1 MLTLF
6 FAPRTTPGARRWL
19 GHMRDTEAL
28 TSPISPH
35 ATPFLRSANVIFHN
49 GVEDFRTEATA
60 LEQLVARINAA
71 GYRSTLAG
79 GRDGRLLWPGI
90 EAVDNAVL
98 NQLHFEFE
106 AYGERFKSATSDE
119 RAGLMGLFG
128 DFCQLNDRIHACEG
142 ALANR
147 ERSLDTA
154 WWSLHASFIP
164 DLYEMLTAD
173 MYREFSLDWEFGTLF
188 MGYHTL
194 GKDYMAAF
202 WNNDLDLVRRNE
214 IRPQRISSAE
224 IFAYFGP
231 SVRGQREALEHWWQ
245 AQGLDAMGHPFE
257 DPANAIGYI
266 PVADLD
272 LLGVTPIEAKHRL
285 KQVTALA
292 AVSTALL

>member
-1 MLTLF
+1 M
-6 FAPRTTPGARRWL
+6 
-19 GHMRDTEAL
+19 
-28 TSPISPH
+28 
-35 ATPFLRSANVIFHN
+35 
-49 GVEDFRTEATA
+49 
-60 LEQLVARINAA
+60 
-71 GYRSTLAG
+71 
-79 GRDGRLLWPGI
+79 LWPGI

-147 ERSLDTA
+147 ERSLETA

-173 MYREFSLDWEFGTLF
+173 MYREFSLDWDFGTLF

-231 SVRGQREALEHWWQ
+231 SVRGEREALRALVAGAGAGCDGPSLRRSRQ
-245 AQGLDAMGHPFE
+245 RDRLHPGRRSR
-257 DPANAIGYI
+257 PAGRHADRGEA
-266 PVADLD
+266 PV
-272 LLGVTPIEAKHRL
+272 EA
-285 KQVTALA
+285 VTALA

>member
-1 MLTLF
+1 
-6 FAPRTTPGARRWL
+6 
-19 GHMRDTEAL
+19 
-28 TSPISPH
+28 
-35 ATPFLRSANVIFHN
+35 
-49 GVEDFRTEATA
+49 
-60 LEQLVARINAA
+60 
-71 GYRSTLAG
+71 
-79 GRDGRLLWPGI
+79 
-90 EAVDNAVL
+90 
-98 NQLHFEFE
+98 
-106 AYGERFKSATSDE
+106 
-119 RAGLMGLFG
+119 
-128 DFCQLNDRIHACEG
+128 
-142 ALANR
+142 
-147 ERSLDTA
+147 
-154 WWSLHASFIP
+154 
-164 DLYEMLTAD
+164 
-173 MYREFSLDWEFGTLF
+173 